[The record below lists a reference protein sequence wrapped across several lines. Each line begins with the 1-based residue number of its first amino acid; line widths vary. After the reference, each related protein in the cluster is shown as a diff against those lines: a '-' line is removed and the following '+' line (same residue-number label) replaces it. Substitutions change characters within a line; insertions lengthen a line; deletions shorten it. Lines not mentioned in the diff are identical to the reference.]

1 MSRLKIL
8 TLCVL
13 SAILS
18 NPAAAKS
25 LQSTISAFEA
35 RDCAPVVDHLID
47 KQSIRRSDIV
57 KIEYLTIQI
66 NPGDDF
72 SEEYD
77 YESWISFGSC
87 KGNYVISM
95 DRACFIKHSYA
106 THECNRKG
114 AYRE

>member
-8 TLCVL
+8 MLCAL
-13 SAILS
+13 GMMLTG
-18 NPAAAKS
+18 PAAAQS

-35 RDCAPVVDHLID
+35 SDCAPVVDHVID
-47 KQSIRRSDIV
+47 KHSIDRSDIV

-72 SEEYD
+72 AEEYD

-87 KGNYVISM
+87 KGNFVISM
-95 DRACFIKHSYA
+95 DRACFVKQSYA
-106 THECNRKG
+106 THECNQKG
-114 AYRE
+114 VYDQ